1 MKQYKY
7 ENITIEQAER
17 IMGTGYINELI
28 CDADNKTIDINEED
42 FLKVEEA
49 IKETINNVK
58 KAIEP
63 AVDTFVKVFNELA
76 ETAQQVAITLI
87 ELAENLIKN
96 LSNKKMTKRKFMK
109 LLQSNGIQRNEIQEI
124 IKNNTK
130 EYNYLRYY
138 DTLDKFKKRR
148 KV

>member
-1 MKQYKY
+1 MKKYKY
-7 ENITIEQAER
+7 EDITIEQAER

-28 CDADNKTIDINEED
+28 CDADNKTININEED

-58 KAIEP
+58 KAIELV
-63 AVDTFVKVFNELA
+63 VDTFVKVFNELA

-109 LLQSNGIQRNEIQEI
+109 LLQSNGIQRNEIQET

>member
-58 KAIEP
+58 KAIESV
-63 AVDTFVKVFNELA
+63 VDTFVKVFNELA